1 MNTDRAFRHGGTG
14 KFGNFS
20 GILRTIRVAQRRPA
34 TERLGRIAVD
44 NTVTLFRRQRTIMR
58 ISCCLAALAL
68 ACSPMTAGAQPVRW
82 QRTIVPETGA
92 SVDVPVSVFAEEAGK
107 PETGYGRRFLTSDR
121 RANLT
126 IQSIANEGR
135 SPRRFL
141 AEKNP
146 PTDIVYK
153 RVTDRFFVVSSF
165 RNDMIWYNRCNFAGP
180 YANCVLINYPAAE
193 KRQWDGIVTRIS
205 NTLASR

>member
-1 MNTDRAFRHGGTG
+1 
-14 KFGNFS
+14 
-20 GILRTIRVAQRRPA
+20 
-34 TERLGRIAVD
+34 
-44 NTVTLFRRQRTIMR
+44 MR
-58 ISCCLAALAL
+58 ILCCLAALAL
-68 ACSPMTAGAQPVRW
+68 TCSPMAAGAQPVRW

-126 IQSIANEGR
+126 IQSVANEGR
-135 SPRRFL
+135 SPRGFL

-153 RVTDRFFVVSSF
+153 KVTDRFFVVSSF
-165 RNDMIWYNRCNFAGP
+165 RNDMIWYNRCNFTGP

-205 NTLASR
+205 NTLATR

>member
-1 MNTDRAFRHGGTG
+1 
-14 KFGNFS
+14 
-20 GILRTIRVAQRRPA
+20 
-34 TERLGRIAVD
+34 
-44 NTVTLFRRQRTIMR
+44 MR
-58 ISCCLAALAL
+58 MRCCLAALLFTFSPL
-68 ACSPMTAGAQPVRW
+68 AAPAQPVSW
-82 QRTIVPETGA
+82 QRYVVAETGA
-92 SVDVPVSVFAEEAGK
+92 SVDVPVSVFAKEADK

-126 IQSIANEGR
+126 IQSVANQGR
-135 SPRRFL
+135 SPRGFL

-153 RVTDRFFVVSSF
+153 KVTDRFFVVSSF
-165 RNDMIWYNRCNFAGP
+165 RNDMIWYNRCNFTGP

-205 NTLASR
+205 NTLATR